1 MKKII
6 VKSALLI
13 ALTLGVSSCIND
25 DNYSVPQNTLTTY
38 ELTATKTVAQINATA
53 NSTVTAYTAD
63 DIIEAYVTSNDESGT
78 FYKSISFQSIPTDN
92 TAPIG
97 FSVPVNQTS
106 LFAKGFTPGRKVFIK
121 LKGLYVAKV
130 FGSMQIGSLFEGEIG
145 RISEFEYQNHLF
157 PSATIVPESA
167 MVRTLTLAQ
176 TYLDVNQNT
185 LVELNGVQFSDGSIN
200 RTYYD
205 VDSGGGAT
213 NHLLSSSA
221 GGTERIIRFSSF
233 AAFTGNQVPTLSGKI
248 RGVLTKYNSDYQFIV
263 RYESDINL
271 TQPRFDVFPPVGG
284 TAITFAPTF
293 NESFESYSVTST
305 GATLPKYVND
315 PYVGSRLWDIKSFS
329 NNKYAQMTSF
339 NSNAVNKTYLAMPV
353 TFTPG
358 YKFSFKSKDG
368 YNNGNVSKVYYS
380 TNYTA
385 GGNIGQATLVDI
397 TSSFTIATGATSG
410 YANNFTNSGDY
421 TIPASLTGNGYF
433 IFEYSGNGVGNVL
446 TTTIQLDDIKV
457 IQ

>member
-1 MKKII
+1 MKNIL

-25 DNYSVPQNTLTTY
+25 DAYSVPENTLTTY

-53 NSTVTAYTAD
+53 NSSVTAYTAD

-106 LFAKGFTPGRKVFIK
+106 LFAKGFTPGRKVYIK

-130 FGSMQIGSLFEGEIG
+130 FGSMQIGSLYQGALG
-145 RISEFEYQNHLF
+145 RISEFEWQDHLF

-176 TYLDVNQNT
+176 AYADVNQNT
-185 LVELNGVQFSDGSIN
+185 LVDLSVVQFSDGSIN

-213 NHLLSSSA
+213 NHMLTSSA

-271 TQPRFDVFPPVGG
+271 TQPRFDVSPPVGG
-284 TAITFAPTF
+284 TAITFASTF
-293 NESFESYSVTST
+293 NENFESYNVTSS

-315 PYVGSRLWDIKSFS
+315 PYVGSRLWDIKTFS
-329 NNKYAQMTSF
+329 GNKYAQMTSF
-339 NSNAVNKTYLAMPV
+339 GSNAVNKTYLAMPV
-353 TFTPG
+353 AFTPG

-368 YNNGNVSKVYYS
+368 YNVGNVLKVYYS

-385 GGNIGQATLVDI
+385 GANIGQATLVDI

-410 YANNFTNSGDY
+410 YAVNFTNSGDY
-421 TIPASLTGNGYF
+421 TIPATLTGNGYF

-446 TTTIQLDDIKV
+446 TTTMQLDDVKV
-457 IQ
+457 IP

>member
-1 MKKII
+1 MKKILL
-6 VKSALLI
+6 KASLLI
-13 ALTLGVSSCIND
+13 SLTLGVSCIND

-38 ELTATKTVAQINATA
+38 QLTTTKTVAQINAAA
-53 NSTVTAYTAD
+53 NTTVTLYTAD

-92 TAPIG
+92 SAPIG

-157 PSATIVPESA
+157 PSETVVPEAS
-167 MVRTLTLAQ
+167 MLRTLTLAQ
-176 TYLDVNQNT
+176 AYTDLNQNT
-185 LVELNGVQFSDGSIN
+185 LVELNGVQFADESIN
-200 RTYYD
+200 RTYFD

-213 NHLLSSSA
+213 NHKLSGAA

-233 AAFTGNQVPTLSGKI
+233 AAFTGNQVPTKSGKI
-248 RGVLTKYNSDYQFIV
+248 RGVLTKYNSDFQFIV

-271 TQPRFDVFPPVGG
+271 TETRFDVSPPVGG

-293 NESFESYSVTST
+293 NENFESYSVTSS
-305 GATLPKYVND
+305 GATFSKYVND
-315 PYVGSRLWDIKSFS
+315 PFIGSRLWDVKIFS
-329 NNKYAQMTSF
+329 NNKYAQMSSF
-339 NSNAVNKTYLAMPV
+339 SSNAVNKTYLAMPV

-368 YNNGNVSKVYYS
+368 FNNGNVLKVYYS

-385 GGNIGQATLVDI
+385 GSNMSQATLVDI
-397 TSSFTIATGATSG
+397 TSSFTIASGTTSG

-421 TIPASLTGNGYF
+421 VIPASLTGNGYF

-446 TTTIQLDDIKV
+446 TTTMQLDDIKV

>member
-1 MKKII
+1 MKNILI
-6 VKSALLI
+6 KSALLI
-13 ALTLGVSSCIND
+13 ALTLGVTSCIND
-25 DNYSVPQNTLTTY
+25 DTYGVPENTLTTY
-38 ELTATKTVAQINATA
+38 ELTATKTVAQINASA
-53 NSTVTAYTAD
+53 NSTAVAYTAD

-78 FYKSISFQSIPTDN
+78 FYKSISFQTIPTDN

-130 FGSMQIGSLFEGEIG
+130 YGSMQIGSLYQGALG
-145 RISEFEYQNHLF
+145 RISEFEWQNHLF
-157 PSATIVPESA
+157 PSATVVPETA
-167 MVRTLTLAQ
+167 MVRTLTLEQA
-176 TYLDVNQNT
+176 YADVNQNT
-185 LVELNGVQFSDGSIN
+185 LVDLSIVQFSDGSIN

-221 GGTERIIRFSSF
+221 GGTDRIIRFSSF

-263 RYESDINL
+263 RYESDIDL

-284 TAITFAPTF
+284 TAITFAPTL
-293 NESFESYSVTST
+293 NENFESYSVTSS
-305 GATLPKYVND
+305 GATFPKYVND
-315 PYVGSRLWDIKSFS
+315 PFIGSRLWDVKTFS
-329 NNKYAQMTSF
+329 NNKYAQMSSY
-339 NSNAVNKTYLAMPV
+339 NSNAVNKVYLAMPI

-358 YKFSFKSKDG
+358 HKFSFKSKDG
-368 YNNGNVSKVYYS
+368 FNDGNVLKVYYS

-385 GGNIGQATLVDI
+385 GGNMSQATLVDI
-397 TSSFTIATGATSG
+397 TSYFSIASGTSTG
-410 YANNFTNSGDY
+410 YATNFTNSGDY
-421 TIPASLTGNGYF
+421 TIPATLTGNGYF

-446 TTTIQLDDIKV
+446 TTTMQLDDIKV
-457 IQ
+457 IP

>member
-1 MKKII
+1 MKKILI
-6 VKSALLI
+6 KSALVI
-13 ALTLGVSSCIND
+13 ALTFGVTSCIND
-25 DNYSVPQNTLTTY
+25 DAYSVPQNTLTTY
-38 ELTATKTVAQINATA
+38 ELTATKTVAQIVPTSN
-53 NSTVTAYTAD
+53 NVTAYTAD

-106 LFAKGFTPGRKVFIK
+106 LFAKGFTPGRKVYIK

-130 FGSMQIGSLFEGEIG
+130 FGSMQIGSLYQGTIG
-145 RISEFEYQNHLF
+145 RISEFEWQAHLL

-176 TYLDVNQNT
+176 AYTDANQNT
-185 LVELNGVQFSDGSIN
+185 LVDLSVVQFSDGSIN

-213 NHLLSSSA
+213 NHMLTSSL

-248 RGVLTKYNSDYQFIV
+248 RGVVTKYNSTYQFIV

-293 NESFESYSVTST
+293 NENFESYAVTTS

-315 PYVGSRLWDIKSFS
+315 PYVGSRLWDIKTFS
-329 NNKYAQMTSF
+329 GNKYTQMTSF
-339 NSNAVNKTYLAMPV
+339 GSNAVNKTYLAMPV

-368 YNNGNVSKVYYS
+368 YNVGNVLKVYYS

-410 YANNFTNSGDY
+410 YAVNFTNSGDY
-421 TIPASLTGNGYF
+421 TIPATLSGNGYF

-446 TTTIQLDDIKV
+446 TTTMQLDDVKV
-457 IQ
+457 IP